1 MRSVSC
7 TYENNEAKNTVKKGS
22 VFKRNRLSMARL
34 DMHFQLVFNIIS
46 YIEKTLLNCHT

>member
-7 TYENNEAKNTVKKGS
+7 TYKNNEAKEAVKKGS

-34 DMHFQLVFNIIS
+34 DMHF
-46 YIEKTLLNCHT
+46 